1 MPSTM
6 SSHGQGSEEK
16 MNSNTPRVTVA
27 IPVYNGDNYVHEAL
41 DSVLAQTFQDFE
53 IVISDNGSTD
63 RTEAICREYAARD
76 SRIKFFRTEVN
87 RGASWNFRRAVE
99 LATGE
104 NFMYLAHDDKI
115 DPVFLEK
122 CIAVLDRQPE
132 VMLVYPKAIEIDNQ
146 GQHLYKKEQDLAADS
161 PKPHVRFREL
171 IRMDHNCETL
181 FGLTRTAIRK
191 KTAVHDDFPDGDR
204 VGLAELSLYGTYYR
218 VPEYLFLH
226 REHPVRSINIFP
238 TRFDRMALLE
248 PQKAHLIVF
257 PYWREFYEYLR
268 AIGRAPLSF
277 WQRLACYREMLRW
290 VRVNRRRLT
299 GDLVHVAKRLVKQIL
314 HLQGRP
320 SEAQ

>member
-1 MPSTM
+1 
-6 SSHGQGSEEK
+6 
-16 MNSNTPRVTVA
+16 
-27 IPVYNGDNYVHEAL
+27 
-41 DSVLAQTFQDFE
+41 
-53 IVISDNGSTD
+53 
-63 RTEAICREYAARD
+63 
-76 SRIKFFRTEVN
+76 
-87 RGASWNFRRAVE
+87 
-99 LATGE
+99 
-104 NFMYLAHDDKI
+104 MYLAHDDKI

-238 TRFDRMALLE
+238 TRFD
-248 PQKAHLIVF
+248 
-257 PYWREFYEYLR
+257 LR